1 MRTIL
6 VVDDDPGMRYFLAQI
21 LDGSGYRILEAADVA
36 GALELLRDPANAV
49 DLLLADIN
57 LKGSVE
63 LSDTVRR
70 ESSAMKVLFVSSNGR
85 PEFNLLRKP
94 FTPTDMLLEI
104 ERLLAK
110 DKAAGG

>member
-6 VVDDDPGMRYFLAQI
+6 VVEDDPGMRYFLGQI
-21 LDGSGYRILEAADVA
+21 LQGSGYRILEAADGA
-36 GALELLRDPANAV
+36 GALELLKDPANAV

-57 LKGSVE
+57 LKGSLE
-63 LSDTVRR
+63 LSDAVRR
-70 ESSAMKVLFVSSNGR
+70 DNPATKALFVSPDGR

-104 ERLLAK
+104 ERILAK